1 MKKGNYAETV
11 NGVASTASTEC
22 TNQQQWTKYHSK
34 QGHGFA
40 AEDANALWDKMHG
53 KRVDKVGMDNSKNG
67 ADRIVN
73 GVEIQ
78 TKYCANA
85 TKSVDAAFENGQFRY
100 SGMNQIVPA
109 GLVNLFKN
117 LIREGG
123 RHGNQA
129 LGVIGP
135 VPIRVSHVV
144 ALGPQL
150 DALVRD
156 IHPEAQGAGVLELD
170 CIAVDTQSDPAV
182 LGGVRQVGGQA
193 V

>member
-67 ADRIVN
+67 ADRVVN

-85 TKSVDAAFENGQFRY
+85 T
-100 SGMNQIVPA
+100 
-109 GLVNLFKN
+109 
-117 LIREGG
+117 
-123 RHGNQA
+123 
-129 LGVIGP
+129 
-135 VPIRVSHVV
+135 
-144 ALGPQL
+144 
-150 DALVRD
+150 
-156 IHPEAQGAGVLELD
+156 
-170 CIAVDTQSDPAV
+170 
-182 LGGVRQVGGQA
+182 
-193 V
+193 